1 MLLAIDTSTA
11 QIGLALHDGEFI
23 PGEIVWQSRAHHTE
37 QLAPALAELLDRV
50 SLKMDSIEALGV
62 AIGPGSFTS
71 LRVGL
76 AFVKGL
82 ALARHLPLIGIPTLD
97 IVVAA
102 IPISDSSFKGAG
114 TKGSRTDRKLA
125 AVLQAGRGRLAVGW
139 YKPTS
144 SGWLAEG
151 PATTTTAEELEQK
164 IHKPVIICGELS
176 PEDRRCLGR
185 KFKNI
190 TLASPAQCVRRPGI
204 LAELAWTRWKAG
216 KTDAAESLGPIY
228 LHVAGGLPA

>member
-11 QIGLALHDGEFI
+11 QIGLALFDGESI
-23 PGEIVWQSRAHHTE
+23 VGELVWQSRAHHTE
-37 QLAPALAELLDRV
+37 QLAPAVAGLFDRV
-50 SLKMDSIEALGV
+50 GLKMDSIEALGV

-82 ALARHLPLIGIPTLD
+82 ALSRHLPLIGIPTLD

-102 IPISDSSFKGAG
+102 VPISNSNQADAG
-114 TKGSRTDRKLA
+114 TGGSNALRKLG

-139 YKPTS
+139 YKPTQ
-144 SGWLAEG
+144 SGWQAEG
-151 PATTTTAEELEQK
+151 PATTTTAEELEKK
-164 IHKPVIICGELS
+164 IRKPIIICGELS
-176 PEDRRCLGR
+176 PEDRHCLGR

-190 TLASPAQCVRRPGI
+190 SLASPAQCVRRPGI